1 MEMYDNFAYLYDELM
16 NDFDYEKWF
25 EYIKEIFHKY
35 NKKPVEILEM
45 ACGTGSLSYYIGKE
59 GYKLTCFDLSE
70 EMLSIAYEK
79 LKRLK
84 NVKILRQDMTSFT
97 INKKFDSVISIC
109 DSINYIL
116 DKGDLLKTF
125 TNVYNHLNDDGIFI
139 FDINSYYKLKEV
151 IGNNIFVEDRDNIY
165 YTWQNNYD
173 DKEDICEFYL
183 TFFYSEDGEN
193 FIRFDEKHLEK
204 AYKTEEIITLLKEAG
219 FANVEAYDGFTF
231 DIPGKKSER
240 INYVARKI

>member
-1 MEMYDNFAYLYDELM
+1 MYDNFAYLYDELM
-16 NDFDYEKWF
+16 NDFDYEQWF
-25 EYIKEIFHKY
+25 EYIKEIFTRY
-35 NKKPVEILEM
+35 NKGPKDILEM

-70 EMLSIAYEK
+70 EMLSMAYEK

-84 NVKILRQDMTSFT
+84 NVKILRQDMINFYV
-97 INKKFDSVISIC
+97 NKKFDAVISIC

-116 DKGDLLKTF
+116 DEDDLLKTF

-165 YTWQNNYD
+165 YTWQNYYD
-173 DKEDICEFYL
+173 DEKDICEFYL

-193 FIRFDEKHLEK
+193 FVRFDEKHLEK
-204 AYKTEEIITLLKEAG
+204 AYKPDKIEALLKEAG
-219 FANVEAYDGFTF
+219 FNNVDAFDAFTF
-231 DIPGKKSER
+231 DCPGNNSER
-240 INYVARKI
+240 INYVATRN